1 MRPGEECDMDLIGSR
16 FILPNTFAYLFSLSV
31 IVFIL
36 SGCTNG
42 TATLTPTIGG
52 RVDSSA
58 LVPSSN
64 EPSQNEANPPVAE
77 PTVTPAETPL
87 LLQVEALKPQSE
99 FHEMIYTPDLI
110 DEASGFCKLPENE
123 LKIGVFVNPP
133 RLVNSDEYHDYFYFT
148 CVKGRLLTSLTTD
161 SIDPNPVNAMQ
172 TINILATRVSEIA
185 GQADALFAILQ
196 TSSEAFAKKYS
207 SHPGLFFVVENK
219 ILGSMTQLTVG
230 CKYCQDIFQLQ
241 IAGGLRVIDTPVVNF
256 ALVDEEKNSKSFNL
270 QLIQSK

>member
-1 MRPGEECDMDLIGSR
+1 MDLIGSK
-16 FILPNTFAYLFSLSV
+16 FILSNTFARLFSLCI
-31 IVFIL
+31 IVLIL

-42 TATLTPTIGG
+42 TATLTPINGG

-58 LVPSSN
+58 N
-64 EPSQNEANPPVAE
+64 EPSSTEPSPSTINPTATQADP
-77 PTVTPAETPL
+77 PL
-87 LLQVEALKPQSE
+87 LLQVEALSPQSE

-161 SIDPNPVNAMQ
+161 SIDLNPVNSMQ

-185 GQADALFAILQ
+185 SQADGWFAILQ
-196 TSSEAFAKKYS
+196 TSSEAFKKKYS
-207 SHPGLFFVVENK
+207 SHPGIFFVVENK
-219 ILGSMTQLTVG
+219 ILGSMTQMTLG
-230 CKYCQDIFQLQ
+230 CKYCQDIFKVE
-241 IAGGLRVIDTPVVNF
+241 IAGGLSVIDTPVLNF
-256 ALVDEEKNSKSFNL
+256 ALVDEEKTSKTFDL
-270 QLIQSK
+270 QLIQWK